1 MTEFRPAKTSER
13 DLILDLYTEVK
24 EDGMRSGYCDWN
36 DYYPNEEI
44 LDQDFQENG
53 IFVLTENDKI
63 IAAVSLMKTD
73 DLDQEPLGW
82 KNLKSCV
89 PARLCVSVKHQN
101 KGIAKQVMLELISH
115 SKKEGFQAIRLLAS
129 VCNLPANKLYQGL
142 GFTDKGKVSL
152 YNKEFTAYEYEIK

>member
-53 IFVLTENDKI
+53 IFVLEGPVENNFNIALIFRKLIFSIRKFIFNKI
-63 IAAVSLMKTD
+63 I
-73 DLDQEPLGW
+73 
-82 KNLKSCV
+82 
-89 PARLCVSVKHQN
+89 
-101 KGIAKQVMLELISH
+101 
-115 SKKEGFQAIRLLAS
+115 
-129 VCNLPANKLYQGL
+129 
-142 GFTDKGKVSL
+142 
-152 YNKEFTAYEYEIK
+152 